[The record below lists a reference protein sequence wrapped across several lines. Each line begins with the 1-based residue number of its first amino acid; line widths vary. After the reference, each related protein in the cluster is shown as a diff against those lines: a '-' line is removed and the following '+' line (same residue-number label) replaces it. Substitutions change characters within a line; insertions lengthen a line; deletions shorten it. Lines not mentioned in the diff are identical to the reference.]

1 VLLTFAAGSLATLAE
16 ARRIRMLRPLGPDEL
31 LDFERR
37 TDVYRRSLR
46 PVRGAALV
54 GFVASSIL
62 LAFDLS
68 GDQTW
73 AAAAAAAASYAAA
86 FGVEWAAR
94 RIVIRRP
101 EPFSRYSALP
111 LAFVSWFLRPF
122 IRPIADMPGEPR
134 ESPTNG
140 APAGGALEQ
149 VRELRELV
157 SGANDPAELSAGE
170 RKMIQA
176 IGALRQKTVREIM
189 TPRPDMAAASV
200 GTSLQDL
207 VDLMVRSGHNRIPL
221 YEGDMDHVTGL
232 VYARDVLKVLAT
244 APGDFDI
251 AGLARP
257 VHFVPEMKMANEAL
271 NEFLGSFIHFAIV
284 VDEYGGVD
292 GLVTLEDLL
301 EEIVGEIEQEN
312 EPPETP
318 IQELGPDEAIID
330 GQTPLDEVND
340 ALGLSLDGDGFETLG
355 GFVLHHVGRVP
366 APGESF
372 EADGIAVEV
381 LSLDGRRV
389 RRVHV
394 RKLAASGESSAAAS

>member
-1 VLLTFAAGSLATLAE
+1 MRLV
-16 ARRIRMLRPLGPDEL
+16 RQLGPDEI

-37 TDVYRRSLR
+37 TDVYQRSLG

-54 GFVASSIL
+54 GVVASSIL

-73 AAAAAAAASYAAA
+73 AAAAAAAGSYAAA
-86 FGVEWAAR
+86 SAVEWTAR
-94 RIVIRRP
+94 RIAVRRA
-101 EPFSRYSALP
+101 ELFFRYSALP
-111 LAFVSWFLRPF
+111 LAFVSWLLRPF
-122 IRPIADMPGEPR
+122 IRPIRGVPGETR
-134 ESPTNG
+134 EAAANG
-140 APAGGALEQ
+140 APAGGALER
-149 VRELRELV
+149 VRQLQELV
-157 SGANDPAELSAGE
+157 SGANEASALSDGE

-189 TPRPDMAAASV
+189 TPRPDMAAVSV
-200 GTSLQDL
+200 ETSLQDL

-271 NEFLGSFIHFAIV
+271 HEFLASFIHFAVV

-318 IQELGPDEAIID
+318 IQALGPDEAIID
-330 GQTPLDEVND
+330 GQTPLDEVN
-340 ALGLSLDGDGFETLG
+340 AAFGLALDGDGFETLG
-355 GFVLHHVGRVP
+355 GFVLHHVGKVP

-394 RKLAASGESSAAAS
+394 RKLATSGGSSALP

>member
-1 VLLTFAAGSLATLAE
+1 MRL
-16 ARRIRMLRPLGPDEL
+16 LRPLGPEEV

-37 TDVYRRSLR
+37 TDVYRRSLG

-54 GFVASSIL
+54 GVVASSIL

-86 FGVEWAAR
+86 LAVEWAAR
-94 RIVIRRP
+94 RIALRRA
-101 EPFSRYSALP
+101 ELFFRYSAPP
-111 LAFVSWFLRPF
+111 LAFVSWVLRPF
-122 IRPIADMPGEPR
+122 IRPIRRVPGDTR
-134 ESPTNG
+134 EAPTNG
-140 APAGGALEQ
+140 SPTGGALEH
-149 VRELRELV
+149 VRQLQELV
-157 SGANDPAELSAGE
+157 AGANDSVALSDGE

-176 IGALRQKTVREIM
+176 VGALREKTVREIM
-189 TPRPDMAAASV
+189 TPRPDMAAVSV
-200 GTSLQDL
+200 ETSLQDL

-221 YEGDMDHVTGL
+221 YEGDRDHVTGL

-318 IQELGPDEAIID
+318 IQTLGPDEAIID
-330 GQTPLDEVND
+330 GQTPLDEVNETF
-340 ALGLSLDGDGFETLG
+340 GLTLDGDGFETLG
-355 GFVLHHVGRVP
+355 GFVLHHMGKVP

-372 EADGIAVEV
+372 EAGGIAVEV
-381 LSLDGRRV
+381 LALDGRRV

-394 RKLAASGESSAAAS
+394 RKLAVSGGSSAAAS